1 MKRELE
7 TPQIMA
13 QAECKRAITKA
24 ANKMLDFYEELTEK
38 GLIKGVSYEFVVYN
52 SGYEFIVKPSFEWS
66 NLVNLPAGLQ
76 AFICQ
81 SQRISLQPESFFN
94 NYFYKGE
101 AELEQFTS
109 IGNKSDSI
117 KIIIEVFED
126 IKGAGN
132 HLVNEVSKEI
142 SKIKNLVK

>member
-7 TPQIMA
+7 TPEILA

-24 ANKMLDFYEELTEK
+24 ANKMLDLYEELTEK
-38 GLIKGVSYEFVVYN
+38 GLIKGVGYSFNVCN
-52 SGYEFIVKPSFEWS
+52 SGYEFIVKPTFEWS
-66 NLVNLPAGLQ
+66 NLVELPAGLE

-81 SQRISLQPESFFN
+81 SQRISLQPDSFFN
-94 NYFYKGE
+94 DHFYKGE
-101 AELEQFTS
+101 ATLIQYIN
-109 IGNKSDSI
+109 IGKKWDST
-117 KIIIEVFED
+117 KIQVEVFED

-142 SKIKNLVK
+142 SKIKKLVK